1 MTFKCSSECFRS
13 LNLIDASYS
22 KQILTQ
28 LRKCTTLMRTFR
40 SIHNILSAVFFVIGQ
55 GKRVQHIGL
64 TFRKYNDF
72 TYRLRL
78 CCFSKFFSHGIIADK
93 QMFKDL
99 MMVELLDLEEEEE
112 TKGRR
117 VMRTW

>member
-1 MTFKCSSECFRS
+1 
-13 LNLIDASYS
+13 
-22 KQILTQ
+22 
-28 LRKCTTLMRTFR
+28 MRTFR
-40 SIHNILSAVFFVIGQ
+40 SIHNILSAVLFVIGQ

-78 CCFSKFFSHGIIADK
+78 CCFSKFFSHGIMADK

-99 MMVELLDLEEEEE
+99 VMVELLDLEEEEK

-117 VMRTW
+117 VTRTW